1 MGLDMVDMGDSDSA
15 DAGPQA
21 KDNDGYS
28 LNRLRPDV
36 ELAATANDLVSLT
49 GIAAPV

>member
-1 MGLDMVDMGDSDSA
+1 MVDMGDSDSA

-28 LNRLRPDV
+28 LNPLQPDV
-36 ELAATANDLVSLT
+36 ELAATANDLASLT